1 MRGAAMAAV
10 EATIPEDLNASF
22 LVHSRGVSHDD
33 SGGNEWTLALIEG
46 GRAVLYGCDHEASR
60 TRFREPC
67 LDLLAGAPSWLPLEW
82 LRDLLEADELG
93 FVYWFDGEWTR
104 VEYPAGV
111 RDDGLAGT
119 VGRTMDMQK
128 LVAMVTDVVFG
139 YKLAEAVGADDD
151 EDVDSALDETIGRAR
166 KGALE
171 EMVRQAR
178 ERALSADGFAWFSER
193 FDLDLTAALRTAQ
206 RAGLTPGSAFPELPA
221 GAG

>member
-1 MRGAAMAAV
+1 MHRPGRPGDLPEPWELWARGAAMAAV

-60 TRFREPC
+60 TRFREPR

-104 VEYPAGV
+104 VEYPADV
-111 RDDGLAGT
+111 RDDGLAGH
-119 VGRTMDMQK
+119 GG
-128 LVAMVTDVVFG
+128 AHHG
-139 YKLAEAVGADDD
+139 HAEADLHGDRRRVRLQA
-151 EDVDSALDETIGRAR
+151 GRGR
-166 KGALE
+166 
-171 EMVRQAR
+171 RR
-178 ERALSADGFAWFSER
+178 RR
-193 FDLDLTAALRTAQ
+193 
-206 RAGLTPGSAFPELPA
+206 
-221 GAG
+221 